1 MRTLSLSIAA
11 TLFLLL
17 GACSG
22 DKSAES
28 NSPAPAS
35 DSGTSISIDTRDGA
49 MSYET
54 DDGKNSTSITVGGDD
69 DQKKTDD

>member
-1 MRTLSLSIAA
+1 MRTLSLITAA

-28 NSPAPAS
+28 NSSAPAS

-69 DQKKTDD
+69 DKKKTDD